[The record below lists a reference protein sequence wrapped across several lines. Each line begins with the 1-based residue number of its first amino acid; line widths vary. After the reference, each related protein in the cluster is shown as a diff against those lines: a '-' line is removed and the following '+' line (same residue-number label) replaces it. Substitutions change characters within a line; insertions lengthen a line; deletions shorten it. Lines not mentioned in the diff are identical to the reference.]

1 MRNCKLF
8 VRLIIAAV
16 ACAACSNGQRIA
28 GRDGGPGSDSGTGPS
43 LGKLCSSACTGT
55 FCQSSGPGITSTCGS
70 SSGLSMPCL
79 GTASGMYCTKKCSSD
94 LDCAPA
100 ARAMRC
106 LTTCA
111 KFPEVAG
118 LCWAQSNYTFMVGQ
132 VCGTP
137 TSPADSG
144 SPANRDTAQDLAI
157 DAARDAGIEVGR
169 DAVTA
174 SVDTP
179 PMSAVDA
186 ATDLPCGQPG
196 QSCCGGNTCMVGAQ
210 CVAGTCQPTVTRDAA
225 PDLPRYTADAAPD
238 VACGQL
244 GQSCCSGSTCLTVG
258 AQCLAGT
265 CQQTVT
271 PDARSDLPRDT
282 VDAAPD
288 LAADVVSVT
297 ADAAPSLTPDS
308 AAAPDVT
315 FDSAAD
321 VIWVFADAAPDVSPD
336 SAADIVLVT
345 TDGAPDDGSTD

>member
-1 MRNCKLF
+1 
-8 VRLIIAAV
+8 
-16 ACAACSNGQRIA
+16 
-28 GRDGGPGSDSGTGPS
+28 
-43 LGKLCSSACTGT
+43 
-55 FCQSSGPGITSTCGS
+55 
-70 SSGLSMPCL
+70 MPCL

-210 CVAGTCQPTVTRDAA
+210 CVAGTCQPTVTRDA
-225 PDLPRYTADAAPD
+225 
-238 VACGQL
+238 
-244 GQSCCSGSTCLTVG
+244 
-258 AQCLAGT
+258 
-265 CQQTVT
+265 
-271 PDARSDLPRDT
+271 RSDLPRDT